1 MLYRDLTS
9 ELERRRAAH
18 LYRRR
23 RQIESAPGPHLTLD
37 GRPAIAFCTNDY
49 LGLARHPEVIAAC
62 QRGAEAY
69 GVGSGSAHLVAGHG
83 PAHQALEEELAD
95 FLGRE
100 RALLFSTGYMANLGL
115 IQALAGPGEPVFE
128 DRLNHASLI
137 DGALLARARLRRYP
151 HGDMAAL
158 RCQLAASSPPE
169 SESGSGSWSGFG
181 RESGREAEFGFGCES
196 GREAEFGFGCESGS
210 ESGPGSGFGCDS
222 EFRSDARSI
231 PASSSGP
238 DVVPATTTGRPVALI
253 ATDGVFSMDGDLAPL
268 PDLAAIAQAAGV
280 PLLVDDAHGLGVLGR
295 EGRGTLDHFGLDA
308 EAVPILMG
316 TLGKA
321 LGTFGAFVAGGE
333 DLIETLIQ
341 SARSYIYTTA
351 PPPALAAA
359 TRASLALARREEWRR
374 ERLRE
379 LIQAFRRGAAQLDLP
394 LMPSTTPIQPLLA
407 GTAERALA
415 WSQALEARGI
425 LVTAIRPPTVPAGA
439 ARLRVT
445 LCALHTDQD
454 LECLL
459 AALAELPKGAR
470 DPGVEA

>member
-1 MLYRDLTS
+1 MVSRDLAS

-23 RQIESAPGPHLTLD
+23 RQIEAAPGPHLTLD

-100 RALLFSTGYMANLGL
+100 RALLFSTGYMANLGIL
-115 IQALAGPGEPVFE
+115 QALAGPGETVFE

-158 RCQLAASSPPE
+158 RRQLAASLHPE
-169 SESGSGSWSGFG
+169 SESGLGSSSGFG
-181 RESGREAEFGFGCES
+181 RESGRESEFGNGCES
-196 GREAEFGFGCESGS
+196 GLGAQFGSESGS
-210 ESGPGSGFGCDS
+210 ESGPGSGTGCDYES
-222 EFRSDARSI
+222 RSDARSM

-238 DVVPATTTGRPVALI
+238 DVVPTTPGRPVALI

-268 PDLAAIAQAAGV
+268 PELAAIARAAAV

-295 EGRGTLDHFGLDA
+295 EGRGSLDHYGLDA
-308 EAVPILMG
+308 TAVPILMG

-379 LIQAFRRGAAQLDLP
+379 LIQTFRRGAEQLGLP
-394 LMPSTTPIQPLLA
+394 LMPSATPIQPILA

-425 LVTAIRPPTVPAGA
+425 LVTAIRPPTVPEGS

-454 LECLL
+454 LEALL
-459 AALAELPKGAR
+459 AALAELPRGAR
-470 DPGVEA
+470 DPGAAT

>member
-1 MLYRDLTS
+1 MIARDLTS

-18 LYRRR
+18 LYRQRR
-23 RQIESAPGPHLTLD
+23 RIETAPGPHLTLD

-62 QRGAEAY
+62 QRGAADY

-100 RALLFSTGYMANLGL
+100 RALLFSTGYMANLGIL
-115 IQALAGPGEPVFE
+115 QALAGPGETVFE

-158 RCQLAASSPPE
+158 RRQLASCSHAA
-169 SESGSGSWSGFG
+169 SESGSGSSSGF
-181 RESGREAEFGFGCES
+181 
-196 GREAEFGFGCESGS
+196 GS
-210 ESGPGSGFGCDS
+210 ESGCESAS
-222 EFRSDARSI
+222 RSDACSRSG
-231 PASSSGP
+231 SGSGP
-238 DVVPATTTGRPVALI
+238 DTAPTATGHPVALI

-268 PDLAAIAQAAGV
+268 PELAAIARAAGV

-295 EGRGTLDHFGLDA
+295 EGRGSLDHYGLDA
-308 EAVPILMG
+308 AAVPILMG

-321 LGTFGAFVAGGE
+321 LGTFGAFVASSE

-341 SARSYIYTTA
+341 TARPYIYTTA

-379 LIQAFRRGAAQLDLP
+379 LIQTFRQGAAQLGLP
-394 LMPSTTPIQPLLA
+394 LMPSTTPIQPILA
-407 GTAERALA
+407 GSAERALA

-425 LVTAIRPPTVPAGA
+425 LVTAIRPPTVPEGS

-454 LECLL
+454 LEALL
-459 AALAELPKGAR
+459 AALAELPRGEQ
-470 DPGVEA
+470 DPGAAA